1 MRALFACTLL
11 AALTLPLAA
20 SAYVPSQQNGAFE
33 LKFGPYTP
41 NVDEEPGLKKSG
53 SKPYHDTL
61 GNDWMFLTV
70 LELDWQIVHM
80 WGMSLGVGG
89 SAGFMQTYA
98 KAKTPEGVPSSDY
111 TVLNVIPFAIL
122 AVLRV
127 DALAD
132 ELNIPFVPYF
142 KAGINWYLWWVLAG
156 GDTVDKGA
164 TPGWQ
169 LSPGLM
175 FRLDSFD
182 PMSARTFDN
191 EVGVNHSYIFGEFT
205 WATVEGF
212 GQGGFMYLSD
222 TTFLI
227 GLALEF

>member
-1 MRALFACTLL
+1 MRVLFACVLL
-11 AALTLPLAA
+11 AALTLPIGA
-20 SAYVPSQQNGAFE
+20 SAYVPSPQDGAFE

-41 NVDEEPGLKKSG
+41 NVDEEPGLTG
-53 SKPYHDTL
+53 KPYKDIFKD
-61 GNDWMFLTV
+61 DWMFLTV
-70 LELDWQIVHM
+70 LELDWQIVHR

-89 SAGFMQTYA
+89 SAGFMQVYA
-98 KAKTPEGVPSSDY
+98 PAKTAEGVESSDY
-111 TVLNVIPFAIL
+111 TVLNVIPFAVL

-142 KAGINWYLWWVLAG
+142 KAGLNWYLWWVLSG

-191 EVGVNHSYIFGEFT
+191 EVGVNHSYLFGEFT
-205 WATVEGF
+205 WATVEGL
-212 GQGGFMYLSD
+212 GRDGYMYLSD